1 MPAQALA
8 LAFAASI
15 YPPAVVAVIALGRG
29 EQVRS
34 RVFAFVAAAILITFA
49 IGTLLLFLLEDV
61 GVSGS
66 HHLTPSAAL
75 DLGLGVLLLA
85 FAVRL
90 RRKQLA
96 QQNEGKR
103 EHVAANGGSSRK
115 DPLTTGPLIRAQ
127 TTSTEEATKK
137 SSSKIE
143 RYLQSSRLAF
153 VLGITLY
160 VLPSPI
166 YIAAVKEISDTSSS
180 TGGKLL
186 ALVVTVAAMLW
197 LIELPMLALVL
208 FPTRASSSLEQ
219 INAWFTRNGRLL
231 AVLACAGA
239 GAYMGIKGP
248 VDLIG

>member
-1 MPAQALA
+1 MPPQALA

-34 RVFAFVAAAILITFA
+34 RVLAFVAAALLITYA
-49 IGTLLLFLLEDV
+49 IGTILLFLLEDV
-61 GVSGS
+61 GATGS

-75 DLGLGVLLLA
+75 DLALGLLLLA
-85 FAVRL
+85 LTVRL

-96 QQNEGKR
+96 QQREKELDASAEG
-103 EHVAANGGSSRK
+103 
-115 DPLTTGPLIRAQ
+115 T
-127 TTSTEEATKK
+127 TKK
-137 SSSKIE
+137 GTSKIE
-143 RYLQSSRLAF
+143 RYLESRRLAF

-166 YIAAVKEISDTSSS
+166 YVAAVKEISDASLS
-180 TGGKLL
+180 TGGKLV
-186 ALVVTVAAMLW
+186 ALLVTVTVMLW

-208 FPTRASSSLEQ
+208 LPARASSSLEQ

-231 AVLACAGA
+231 AVIACAGA
-239 GAYMGIKGP
+239 GVYLSVQGL
-248 VDLIG
+248 VNLIG

>member
-15 YPPAVVAVIALGRG
+15 YPPAVVAVIALGKG

-34 RVFAFVAAAILITFA
+34 RVLAFVLAAMLITYA
-49 IGTLLLFLLEDV
+49 IGALLLFLLEDV
-61 GVSGS
+61 GATGS

-96 QQNEGKR
+96 QKKER
-103 EHVAANGGSSRK
+103 EREDSASSGGEPSAK
-115 DPLTTGPLIRAQ
+115 GAPTG
-127 TTSTEEATKK
+127 EATEKGA
-137 SSSKIE
+137 SKIE
-143 RYLQSSRLAF
+143 RYLASRRLAF

-166 YIAAVKEISDTSSS
+166 YVAAVKEISDASLS
-180 TGGKLL
+180 TGGKLV
-186 ALVVTVAAMLW
+186 ALLLTVAIMLW

-208 FPTRASSSLEQ
+208 FPARASSSLEQ

-231 AVLACAGA
+231 AVIACAGA
-239 GAYMGIKGP
+239 GAYLSAKGL
-248 VDLIG
+248 VNLIN

>member
-1 MPAQALA
+1 MPPQALA

-34 RVFAFVAAAILITFA
+34 RVLAFVVAALLITYA
-49 IGTLLLFLLEDV
+49 IGTILLFLLEDV
-61 GVSGS
+61 GATGS

-75 DLGLGVLLLA
+75 DLALGVLLLA
-85 FAVRL
+85 LAVRL

-96 QQNEGKR
+96 QQR
-103 EHVAANGGSSRK
+103 EKELG
-115 DPLTTGPLIRAQ
+115 
-127 TTSTEEATKK
+127 TSTGGTTKK
-137 SSSKIE
+137 GTSKIE
-143 RYLQSSRLAF
+143 RYLESRRLAF

-166 YIAAVKEISDTSSS
+166 YIAAVKEISDASLS
-180 TGGKLL
+180 TGGKLV
-186 ALVVTVAAMLW
+186 ALLVTVAVMLW

-208 FPTRASSSLEQ
+208 FPARASSSLEQ

-231 AVLACAGA
+231 AVIACAGA
-239 GAYMGIKGP
+239 GTYLSVKGL
-248 VDLIG
+248 VNLIG